1 MPRSRPLL
9 AGALLATSFSVDAQ
23 PSPGLRRIGFVG
35 VDSTLQAR
43 TLEALL
49 EGLRALGYVDDK
61 AIVIDITKHRR
72 GFLGLLAAAR
82 LPAACEAKHYV
93 IDGCLMSYGASY
105 PALVPKLRAL
115 RRPHSE
121 RRQACRTSRPPGA
134 RVRARHQSEDLAD
147 AWAVPSR
154 VASDAG
160 RAPPLRNRFPA
171 RMARPDHSTENPL

>member
-35 VDSTLQAR
+35 VDSTLQER

-105 PALVPKLRAL
+105 PALFRSSAHYVDRILKGAKPAELPVDRAHEFELVINRSTLQMLRLSLPESL
-115 RRPHSE
+115 RMQAE
-121 RRQACRTSRPPGA
+121 RLP
-134 RVRARHQSEDLAD
+134 
-147 AWAVPSR
+147 
-154 VASDAG
+154 
-160 RAPPLRNRFPA
+160 
-171 RMARPDHSTENPL
+171 